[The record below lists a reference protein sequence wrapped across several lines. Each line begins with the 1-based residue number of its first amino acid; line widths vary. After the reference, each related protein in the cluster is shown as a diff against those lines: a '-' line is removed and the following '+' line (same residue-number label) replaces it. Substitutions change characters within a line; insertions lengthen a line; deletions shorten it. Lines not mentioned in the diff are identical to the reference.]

1 MRTFAIT
8 KAWRAE
14 DNEKGAAGVLVAV
27 MMLVL
32 IGVGAIAVDVGQIY
46 AERAELQNAADSAAL
61 AGAQICSESTGCTQA
76 DADALALS
84 MANQNSKDG
93 RSNVRFVDLSVPG
106 QVTVSTS
113 TVNGSDESGFLSRL
127 FSSALNTPAVSVGAT
142 ATAVWENTGAA
153 GVFPLVFDQ
162 CQIGTAYAPADTT
175 VLFNQHGKSPCVGSP
190 SGHHIPGG
198 FGWLDE
204 TGSCDAAAD
213 SDGWVGS
220 NTGTSKTP
228 ASCTPTLDAWRSAI
242 DHSQGQYA
250 TAYLPIFD
258 DGDKGGSHGRFH
270 LIGVAEIELHGWS
283 FVKDEDGLSS
293 PRSDPACEA
302 FFKKGT
308 DRGICGQFQRF
319 IPWADR
325 FLDPGPY
332 FENSVVRLI
341 Q

>member
-1 MRTFAIT
+1 LSKLFA
-8 KAWRAE
+8 
-14 DNEKGAAGVLVAV
+14 
-27 MMLVL
+27 
-32 IGVGAIAVDVGQIY
+32 
-46 AERAELQNAADSAAL
+46 NALD
-61 AGAQICSESTGCTQA
+61 
-76 DADALALS
+76 
-84 MANQNSKDG
+84 
-93 RSNVRFVDLSVPG
+93 
-106 QVTVSTS
+106 
-113 TVNGSDESGFLSRL
+113 
-127 FSSALNTPAVSVGAT
+127 TPAVSVGAT
-142 ATAVWENTGAA
+142 ATAVWETTPAPGA
-153 GVFPLVFDQ
+153 FPLVFDQ
-162 CQIGTAYAPADTT
+162 CQIGTAFAPVGTT
-175 VLFNQHGKSPCVGSP
+175 VLLKEHGKSPCVGSP

-204 TGSCDAAAD
+204 SGSCDAAVD

-228 ASCTPTLDAWRSAI
+228 PSCAPILDAWRSAI
-242 DHSQGQYA
+242 DHSKKQYP

-270 LIGVAEIELHGWS
+270 LIGFAEVELHGWS
-283 FVKDEDGLSS
+283 FVKDADGLSS

-332 FENSVVRLI
+332 FENSIVRLI